1 MAVALVRPHAN
12 ILAISESGN
21 ISLNSLFAWSLDKK
35 AILCLAMNMVHKD
48 SALMVL
54 LLMSRLKK
62 DDTDLEAAIAFPAS
76 LCRLVLI

>member
-12 ILAISESGN
+12 FLAISESGN

-35 AILCLAMNMVHKD
+35 AICLAMNMVHKD
-48 SALMVL
+48 SALVVV

-62 DDTDLEAAIAFPAS
+62 DDTDLVAAIAFPAS